1 MMKRIAILL
10 SLGLLVGLGLMIALA
25 PTPRAGA
32 QTSIASIDEDTVT
45 TK

>member
-1 MMKRIAILL
+1 MMKRIAILV

-32 QTSIASIDEDTVT
+32 QTSIAAIDGDTVT

>member
-10 SLGLLVGLGLMIALA
+10 SLGLLVGLGLLIALA

-32 QTSIASIDEDTVT
+32 QTNFFTALNVS
-45 TK
+45 